1 MSVEDRLLIA
11 GIALLALAM
20 LAGVIVL
27 GFRVWK
33 MRRMLTELGAGGKF
47 AFWGAI
53 IYTIS
58 PVDLLPDPILL
69 DDLGLLAGSLV
80 YLTHL
85 VRKVRASRAAQVQPP
100 HGPGPQLRA
109 PHPTGSQPPVPQGQQ
124 PYRPGPQVSAPAQPQ
139 QPPAPQPFGP
149 PYQQSVPPQPPYP
162 PQ

>member
-1 MSVEDRLLIA
+1 MEGRLWVA
-11 GIALLALAM
+11 GIALLMLAM
-20 LAGVIVL
+20 LAGAIVL

-69 DDLGLLAGSLV
+69 DDIGVLAGSLL

-85 VRKVRASRAAQVQPP
+85 VRKVRAGR
-100 HGPGPQLRA
+100 R
-109 PHPTGSQPPVPQGQQ
+109 PPVQQG
-124 PYRPGPQVSAPAQPQ
+124 GPLYTTPLAPPPSSAP
-139 QPPAPQPFGP
+139 PAA
-149 PYQQSVPPQPPYP
+149 PPYP
-162 PQ
+162 PYPQQAPPVPTSPSPHRPLPPAGPNPPTT